1 MANLTNLKKYII
13 YGLIGCLIVAA
24 VVAVVAVLIGEI
36 NEVTGRVF
44 ATLFLAVLHSLVS
57 LTFIWDDSRRNTFT
71 KLSFFTNTVFVL
83 IILSFF
89 TSMFGVWDVIQ
100 SEYIW
105 HLYQVYFVVAFA
117 GLHGDILSKAMKKEG
132 YMDIVI
138 YINYLF
144 IVIVS
149 AMLGIII
156 FTEKPTIILGELYYR
171 FLGASA
177 IIDGTL
183 SILTIIFYKL
193 YMHKH
198 PELSN
203 ELEGSGKKKGLSIW
217 LWILIIWLVCQI
229 GFPLIYVIYSAI
241 GLR

>member
-1 MANLTNLKKYII
+1 MANLTSIKKYII
-13 YGLIGCLIVAA
+13 YGLIGCLIIAA

-36 NEVTGRVF
+36 NAVTGRVF

-57 LTFIWDDSRRNTFT
+57 LMFIWDDSRRNTFT
-71 KLSFFTNTVFVL
+71 KLAFFTNTIFVL

-100 SEYIW
+100 SKYIW
-105 HLYQVYFVVAFA
+105 DLYQTYFVVAFA
-117 GLHGDILSKAMKKEG
+117 ALHGDILSKAMRKEG

-144 IVIVS
+144 IVILTT
-149 AMLGIII
+149 MLLPII
-156 FTEKPTIILGELYYR
+156 FIDRPTIVLSELYYR

-198 PELSN
+198 PELNN
-203 ELEGSGKKKGLSIW
+203 ELAGSGKKKGLSIW
-217 LWILIIWLVCQI
+217 LWILIIWLVVQI
-229 GFPLIYVIYSAI
+229 GFPLIYSSIW
-241 GLR
+241 LFR